1 MVNLDRRALIIGH
14 WGPDGTTP
22 NNARVRGVTQ
32 RLEKVLGQEGSYP
45 FLSMSGAPNGP
56 DVLHNPSAAELTEK
70 ISDDPEQVNENSL
83 LFIHYIG
90 HAVGAGDNDL
100 RLRLRYRSKGG
111 APQYM
116 NLSTL
121 LNIVRDGHFSK
132 LVLILDCCHAGRTL
146 QLYENFPQGSFVM
159 LATGTG
165 YAFNCDF
172 SDSII
177 GTMERAPSKR
187 DQRIDRK
194 RQGFT
199 YERLFEV
206 ARSPFVSKSL
216 GEELLPKSFEGGLQ
230 HELIAAAPVRI
241 TEEYNALVP
250 KRTVYGRVFTCLEL
264 LSEATCLRLEFP
276 SFIKRRRE
284 FLVEGEEGEGKYLS
298 VDRARQY
305 CDFLL
310 ESGLV
315 EEENSRLRLSDLG
328 QAALDGRF
336 NAIVLD
342 VIFGSVLP
350 AEVTYE
356 VLDETIHSLIQ
367 DMIPPT
373 PPMIAERL
381 RNRGIALALKPSVR
395 VALMLLPSTG
405 RFLKSSSDA
414 LFPSEPELAG

>member
-1 MVNLDRRALIIGH
+1 MVNLDRRALVIGH

-22 NNARVRGVTQ
+22 NNARVRGITQ

-45 FLSMSGAPNGP
+45 FLSMSGAPTGP

-90 HAVGAGDNDL
+90 HAVGAGENDL
-100 RLRLRYRSKGG
+100 RLRLRYKSKGG

-116 NLSTL
+116 NLSTM
-121 LNIVRDGHFSK
+121 LNIVRDGHFRK

-187 DQRIDRK
+187 DQRIDRQ

-216 GEELLPKSFEGGLQ
+216 SDELLPKSFEGGLQ
-230 HELIAAAPVRI
+230 HELIADAPVKI
-241 TEEYNALVP
+241 TEEYNALIP

-276 SFIKRRRE
+276 NFIKRRRE
-284 FLVEGEEGEGKYLS
+284 FLVEGEEGEGKYLG

-315 EEENSRLRLSDLG
+315 EEESSRLRLSDLG

-342 VIFGSVLP
+342 VILDSVLP

-356 VLDETIHSLIQ
+356 VLDEMIHSLIQ

-414 LFPSEPELAG
+414 LFPSEPELTG

>member
-1 MVNLDRRALIIGH
+1 MINLDRRALIIGH

-22 NNARVRGVTQ
+22 NNSRVRGITQ
-32 RLEKVLGQEGSYP
+32 RLQKVLGQDGAYP
-45 FLSMSGAPNGP
+45 FLSMSGAANGP
-56 DVLHNPSAAELTEK
+56 DVLHNPSVAELTRK
-70 ISDDPEQVNENSL
+70 ISDDPEQLNDDSL
-83 LFIHYIG
+83 LLIHYIG
-90 HAVGAGDNDL
+90 HAVGSGDNDL

-121 LNIVRDGHFSK
+121 LSHVRDGNFSK

-146 QLYENFPQGSFVM
+146 QLYKNFPNGSFVM

-172 SDSII
+172 SESII
-177 GTMERAPSKR
+177 GAMERAPSKR
-187 DQRIDRK
+187 DQRIDRQ

-216 GEELLPKSFEGGLQ
+216 SDELLPQSFEGGLQ

-241 TEEYNALVP
+241 TDEYNALIP
-250 KRTVYGRVFTCLEL
+250 KRTVYGRVFTCLTL
-264 LSEATCLRLEFP
+264 LSEDTCLKLEFP
-276 SFIKRRRE
+276 NFIKRRRE
-284 FLVEGEEGEGKYLS
+284 FLVAGEVGEGKYLG
-298 VDRARQY
+298 VDRALQY

-315 EEENSRLRLSDLG
+315 NEENSKLSLSNLG

-342 VIFGSVLP
+342 AILNSVLP
-350 AEVTYE
+350 AEVT
-356 VLDETIHSLIQ
+356 
-367 DMIPPT
+367 
-373 PPMIAERL
+373 
-381 RNRGIALALKPSVR
+381 
-395 VALMLLPSTG
+395 
-405 RFLKSSSDA
+405 
-414 LFPSEPELAG
+414 

>member
-1 MVNLDRRALIIGH
+1 MVNLDRRALVVGH

-22 NNARVRGVTQ
+22 NNSRVRGVTQ
-32 RLEKVLGQEGSYP
+32 RLEKVLGQEGQYP
-45 FLSMSGAPNGP
+45 FLSMSGATNGP
-56 DVLHNPSAAELTEK
+56 DVLHNPSVAQLTAK
-70 ISDDPEQVNENSL
+70 ISDEPGHINDNSVL
-83 LFIHYIG
+83 LIHYIG
-90 HAVGAGDNDL
+90 HAVGSGDNDL
-100 RLRLRYRSKGG
+100 RLRLRYKSNGG

-121 LNIVRDGHFSK
+121 LNIVRDGNFRN

-177 GTMERAPSKR
+177 STMERAPSKR
-187 DQRIDRK
+187 DQRIDRQ

-216 GEELLPKSFEGGLQ
+216 SEELLPKSFEGGLQ
-230 HELIAAAPVRI
+230 HELIAAAPVII
-241 TEEYNALVP
+241 TEEYNTLIP
-250 KRTVYGRVFTCLEL
+250 RRTVYGRVFTCLEL
-264 LSEATCLRLEFP
+264 LSEATCLKSEFP
-276 SFIKRRRE
+276 NFIKRRRE
-284 FLVEGEEGEGKYLS
+284 FLVEGEEGEGRY
-298 VDRARQY
+298 VGFDRARQY

-315 EEENSRLRLSDLG
+315 DEGASRLWLSELG
-328 QAALDGRF
+328 QEALDGRF

-342 VIFGSVLP
+342 AILNSIMP

-381 RNRGIALALKPSVR
+381 RIRGIALALKPSVR

-414 LFPSEPELAG
+414 LFPSEPELVG

>member
-14 WGPDGTTP
+14 WGPEGTSP

-32 RLEKVLGQEGSYP
+32 RLEKVLGQNGTYP
-45 FLSMSGAPNGP
+45 FKSMSGEANGP
-56 DVLHNPSAAELTEK
+56 DVLHNPSAGELTQK
-70 ISDDPEQVNENSL
+70 ISDEPENVNDDTL
-83 LFIHYIG
+83 LLVHYVG
-90 HAVGAGDNDL
+90 HAVGDGNNDL
-100 RLRLRYRSKGG
+100 RLRLRYKSKGG

-121 LNIVRDGHFSK
+121 LNIVRDGHFRK
-132 LVLILDCCHAGRTL
+132 LVLVLDCCHAGRTL
-146 QLYENFPQGSFVM
+146 QLYEGFPQGSFVM

-177 GTMERAPSKR
+177 ATLERAPSKR
-187 DQRIDRK
+187 DQRIDRQ

-199 YERLFEV
+199 FERLFEV

-216 GEELLPKSFEGGLQ
+216 GEEFLPKRFDGGLQ
-230 HELIAAAPVRI
+230 HELIADAPVRI
-241 TEEYNALVP
+241 TEGYNDLVP
-250 KRTVYGRVFTCLEL
+250 RRTVYGRVFTCLEM
-264 LSEATCLRLEFP
+264 LSEATCLKPEFP
-276 SFIKRRRE
+276 NFLKRRRE
-284 FLVEGEEGEGKYLS
+284 FLVEGEEGEGRYLGAE
-298 VDRARQY
+298 RARHY
-305 CDFLL
+305 CDFLV

-315 EEENSRLRLSDLG
+315 TEESSRLSLSALG
-328 QAALDGRF
+328 ETALNGRF
-336 NAIVLD
+336 NEVVLGAISD
-342 VIFGSVLP
+342 SVLP
-350 AEVTYE
+350 AEVSYD

-381 RNRGIALALKPSVR
+381 RNRGIALELKSSVR

-414 LFPSEPELAG
+414 LFPSEPELVA